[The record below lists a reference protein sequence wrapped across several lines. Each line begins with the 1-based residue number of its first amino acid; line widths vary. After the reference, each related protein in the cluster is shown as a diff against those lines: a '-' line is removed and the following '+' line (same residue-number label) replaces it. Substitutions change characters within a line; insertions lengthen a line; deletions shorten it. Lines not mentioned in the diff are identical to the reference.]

1 MSDAGGDDALTVTSS
16 TGSEL
21 KVPPRWDP
29 QHCTIL
35 ARWAEI
41 AASYQWLHLRAFLA
55 VSKTNRRFS
64 IPIIILS
71 TLAGSASL
79 STSSLPLEY
88 QAIAPSIIGV
98 VSLSTGILGTV
109 SEFLRVAQRVE
120 GHRTASLGF
129 GSLARSIRA
138 ELSMPVVDRSMHG
151 AEFIHKCKENLD
163 QLHADSPVVPEAIV
177 KQFAKKFKKDT
188 TFAKPD
194 LLSIS
199 PCAVFIDVAAEAEAR
214 HNVEQAVVDEAA
226 ARAAETAAQTAARMA
241 VREERAQAHARD
253 VAASNVG
260 QDLDRLVENMVGARR
275 RAEQVSIQIE
285 DDLREGDDDEDD
297 EGESIHSSEEREL
310 AALNGSPTGA
320 QAAPSQS

>member
-16 TGSEL
+16 TNSEL

-151 AEFIHKCKENLD
+151 AEFIHAVKRE
-163 QLHADSPVVPEAIV
+163 HARSSD
-177 KQFAKKFKKDT
+177 
-188 TFAKPD
+188 
-194 LLSIS
+194 
-199 PCAVFIDVAAEAEAR
+199 DVLERRCRLAM
-214 HNVEQAVVDEAA
+214 VDE
-226 ARAAETAAQTAARMA
+226 
-241 VREERAQAHARD
+241 HD
-253 VAASNVG
+253 
-260 QDLDRLVENMVGARR
+260 ARR
-275 RAEQVSIQIE
+275 LRPEVE
-285 DDLREGDDDEDD
+285 DVL
-297 EGESIHSSEEREL
+297 
-310 AALNGSPTGA
+310 A
-320 QAAPSQS
+320 QAALSG